1 MWMTS
6 PLKTETWKKLIS
18 FFFKVKVEN
27 VRGWFQHEEMVIQFK
42 GAD

>member
-6 PLKTETWKKLIS
+6 PLEKETWKKLIS
-18 FFFKVKVEN
+18 CFEVKVKN

-42 GAD
+42 GSH